1 MAEMQDNEKEKNDE
15 ETFQRIR
22 EERQREVDQISLE
35 LLSNTKHYKKYIANK
50 CPEEQLKRNGESH
63 RFLKYKSRIAAM
75 FIEMLDEYGE
85 DEDETTPSDLQSIFA
100 EMVQKTIQ
108 HLEWTEFNRSDNTA
122 NEFDDADM
130 MFANTGFRHS
140 KFNVRKT
147 NKADPYSYWGATIR
161 KSTDD
166 QTI

>member
-1 MAEMQDNEKEKNDE
+1 MAEIESDRDE

-35 LLSNTKHYKKYIANK
+35 LLSNTKHYKKYIAKK
-50 CPEEQLKRNGESH
+50 CPEEQLKRTGESH

-85 DEDETTPSDLQSIFA
+85 EDEDEETPSDLQSIFA

-108 HLEWTEFNRSDNTA
+108 HLEWKEYSRSDNTA
-122 NEFDDADM
+122 NEFDDDM
-130 MFANTGFRHS
+130 MFANTGFQNS
-140 KFNVRKT
+140 NFTVRRT
-147 NKADPYSYWGATIR
+147 NKSDPYSYWGATIR
-161 KSTDD
+161 KNSGDD
-166 QTI
+166 GDR